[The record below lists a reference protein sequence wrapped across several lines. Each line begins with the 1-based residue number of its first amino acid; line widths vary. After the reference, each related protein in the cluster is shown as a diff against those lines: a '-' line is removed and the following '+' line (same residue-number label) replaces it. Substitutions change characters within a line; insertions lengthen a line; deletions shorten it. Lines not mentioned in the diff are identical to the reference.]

1 MEPVWQALQESGF
14 GAHVRNSVWLY
25 PVANVL
31 HVLAVMGFF
40 ALVAMM
46 DARLIAGSAAT
57 GARDMVRRLRP
68 WALALFLLIAA
79 TGFILLTPEAVPI
92 ATNPA
97 FQLKALALLLALVNV
112 AVNMLLLRRPGEV
125 TMAARVT
132 AVLSLILWLGVAALG
147 RSIAYF

>member
-14 GAHVRNSVWLY
+14 GGHVRNSVWLY
-25 PVANVL
+25 PLANVL

-46 DARLIAGSAAT
+46 DARLIAGSDAAA
-57 GARDMVRRLRP
+57 ARGTVRRLRP

-79 TGFILLTPEAVPI
+79 TGVVLLTPEAVPI
-92 ATNPA
+92 AANPA

-112 AVNMLLLRRPGEV
+112 AVNMLLLRRPGAV

-132 AVLSLILWLGVAALG
+132 AGLSLILWLGVAALG

>member
-14 GAHVRNSVWLY
+14 GVHVRNAVWLY

-46 DARLIAGSAAT
+46 DARLIGSSGRG
-57 GARDMVRRLRP
+57 GARDTVRRLRP
-68 WALALFLLIAA
+68 WALALFLLVAA

-92 ATNPA
+92 AANPA

-112 AVNMLLLRRPGEV
+112 AINLLLLRRPGEV

-132 AVLSLILWLGVAALG
+132 AALSLILWLGVAALG